1 MVCDEIKKFEMDHV
15 REFELI
21 KERYVRSKNDGNTKE
36 EEIFKNKFK
45 EVNKSQNDLKKQFDF
60 LIF

>member
-1 MVCDEIKKFEMDHV
+1 MDHV

-21 KERYVRSKNDGNTKE
+21 KERYVQSKNDGNTKE